1 MASTDIIR
9 QKIKSK
15 ISAIKKINDNPQS
28 LVNNTYDAYKDDLS
42 STNGVVKKSI
52 NSFTSKLKGAT
63 QNKKSIFEEVT
74 TTIEDVLGINK
85 NNNVIDPKEKP
96 IIKRRLLKYAKDAA
110 QTALKSSKNIMVDE
124 TKKAFFAGVGNCDPN
139 ATLNTVSIDLSPKNF
154 DFVNVLK
161 IDPDSVSGKMVY
173 ENVSGSTLNGIKFN
187 RELFNN
193 FDSGTPYD
201 FESKNTNQLFTM
213 QWDSSMQVYHI
224 SGLTPTAKVSD
235 FLNDYYNSIEY
246 PDIESVIKNAM
257 LMVFQGDENDP
268 ASFKN
273 GQSFLD
279 RLSTKLC
286 SLCGN
291 PKSDQP
297 LLNNATDEL
306 SDDEVDIQDYFDF
319 DDVEGIDLDD
329 EDARKRRVLKFRDC
343 NNFELPINSNHMEDF
358 SYLLDK
364 KTLDENVNNTI
375 NKAVSDAYEQA
386 GLTIPFDLLQISMM
400 GSYIFKI
407 PKALIGS
414 ILSPKMIFPIAVSY
428 KLLNPTKDDISVKDL
443 FKTLCKLFYNV
454 IAKHF
459 WNFIKEFWK
468 FIKNDLLNFLKQT
481 AINIIKNKLLKI
493 KAIITSLIN
502 ILKRILTINIGSCT
516 EIFNIILQ
524 TINAALNRSIKLPV
538 PGLLLVL
545 SESLPGFSSDRA
557 YIDAVE
563 RLESSGI
570 NMGPLYGTDNKFPS
584 VVKGIIEAYSG
595 EMDSNAFVKV
605 GLKPTVV
612 PAGPGGAVISPLVE
626 GVGKIF

>member
-28 LVNNTYDAYKDDLS
+28 LVNNTYDAYKDDLPS
-42 STNGVVKKSI
+42 INGVVKKSV

-63 QNKKSIFEEVT
+63 QNRKNIFEEVT
-74 TTIEDVLGINK
+74 TTIEDVLGTNK
-85 NNNVIDPKEKP
+85 NNDVVDPKEKP

-110 QTALKSSKNIMVDE
+110 QNALKSSKNIMVDE
-124 TKKAFFAGVGNCDPN
+124 IKKVFFAGVGSCDPN
-139 ATLNTVSIDLSPKNF
+139 ATINTVSIDLSPKNF
-154 DFVNVLK
+154 DFSNVLK
-161 IDPDSVSGKMVY
+161 IDPDSVTGKMVY

-193 FDSGTPYD
+193 FDSVIPYD
-201 FESKNTNQLFTM
+201 FISKNSNSLFTM
-213 QWDSSMQVYHI
+213 QWNSGSQVYSI

-246 PDIESVIKNAM
+246 PDIDGVIKNAM

-268 ASFKN
+268 ASFKD
-273 GQSFLD
+273 GQAILD
-279 RLSTKLC
+279 RLSTKLF
-286 SLCGN
+286 SICGK
-291 PKSDQP
+291 PKSGQP

-306 SDDEVDIQDYFDF
+306 SDDETDIQDYFDF
-319 DDVEGIDLDD
+319 DDVEGIDLDG
-329 EDARKRRVLKFRDC
+329 EDARRRRVLKFRDC

-358 SYLLDK
+358 SYLLNK
-364 KTLDENVNNTI
+364 KPLDENVNNTI

-386 GLTIPFDLLQISMM
+386 GLTIPFDLFQISMM

-407 PKALIGS
+407 PKALIGTV
-414 ILSPKMIFPIAVSY
+414 LSPKMIFPIAVSY
-428 KLLNPTKDDISVKDL
+428 KLLYNQDITVKNL
-443 FKTLCKLFYNV
+443 FKVLYRLFYNIV
-454 IAKHF
+454 VKHF
-459 WNFIKEFWK
+459 WNFIKQFWSFVK
-468 FIKNDLLNFLKQT
+468 KDLLNFLRTT
-481 AINIIKNKLLKI
+481 AENIIKNKLLKI

-502 ILKRILTINIGSCT
+502 ILKRILSTNIGSCT
-516 EIFNIILQ
+516 EIFNIILR
-524 TINAALNRSIKLPV
+524 TINLALNRSIKLPV
-538 PGLLLVL
+538 PGILLVL

-584 VVKGIIEAYSG
+584 VVKGIIEAYSN
-595 EMDSNAFVKV
+595 EMDTNAFVKI
-605 GLKPTVV
+605 GLKPTII
-612 PAGPGGAVISPLVE
+612 PAFVGGASISPLVE